1 MNALKRAVGF
11 DRFKRMTEGGFLLL
25 AAFIL
30 LLFATR
36 SSFLYP
42 YNDWNDANSYFSVGK
57 ALFHGKMPY
66 RDVFDQKGMYLYFFY
81 GLSYLVSHTTFAGVF
96 VMEVILAFFDLAG
109 FFHIL
114 QLYVRREMALF
125 LSPLVLAVV
134 ISSKSFYWGG
144 SAEEI
149 CFPFLVW
156 GLFLSLKYFK
166 RNYPESVMS
175 WKEILSGGVMAG
187 MIANT
192 KFTVLGFYFA
202 WMMCIAFSFLV
213 KKNFWG
219 AVKGCLI
226 FLGGMAVPFVPW
238 LIYFGVQNSLYE
250 WYWGYVY
257 INVFVYSNLNSKGP
271 GIVER
276 IYTLSK
282 LFYWIVRDNLVYFCF
297 LIPGTI
303 CFFLGKEKKWLER
316 FHLLA
321 LCVFLFL
328 GIYIGGGTLPYY
340 ALPLAVFTVMG
351 FAYLGQ
357 GLEWLLRQGKKNLA
371 GWNRKINA
379 VSLMLWGLFIS
390 VLLGWGIVWRNS
402 INIPFMQMEK
412 EMHFLSRFKKVVE
425 KEENPT
431 LLNIGCL
438 DAGLYTVCDIVPAC
452 RWFQTQ
458 TLAID
463 DVLKEQE
470 RYIAEGQTTFV
481 IARDDYPEV
490 IWENYELTAQE
501 EWYQDG
507 KVYTYYLFRRN
518 S

>member
-1 MNALKRAVGF
+1 M
-11 DRFKRMTEGGFLLL
+11 
-25 AAFIL
+25 
-30 LLFATR
+30 
-36 SSFLYP
+36 
-42 YNDWNDANSYFSVGK
+42 
-57 ALFHGKMPY
+57 
-66 RDVFDQKGMYLYFFY
+66 
-81 GLSYLVSHTTFAGVF
+81 
-96 VMEVILAFFDLAG
+96 
-109 FFHIL
+109 
-114 QLYVRREMALF
+114 
-125 LSPLVLAVV
+125 
-134 ISSKSFYWGG
+134 
-144 SAEEI
+144 
-149 CFPFLVW
+149 
-156 GLFLSLKYFK
+156 
-166 RNYPESVMS
+166 
-175 WKEILSGGVMAG
+175 
-187 MIANT
+187 
-192 KFTVLGFYFA
+192 
-202 WMMCIAFSFLV
+202 
-213 KKNFWG
+213 
-219 AVKGCLI
+219 
-226 FLGGMAVPFVPW
+226 
-238 LIYFGVQNSLYE
+238 
-250 WYWGYVY
+250 
-257 INVFVYSNLNSKGP
+257 
-271 GIVER
+271 
-276 IYTLSK
+276 
-282 LFYWIVRDNLVYFCF
+282 
-297 LIPGTI
+297 
-303 CFFLGKEKKWLER
+303 
-316 FHLLA
+316 A